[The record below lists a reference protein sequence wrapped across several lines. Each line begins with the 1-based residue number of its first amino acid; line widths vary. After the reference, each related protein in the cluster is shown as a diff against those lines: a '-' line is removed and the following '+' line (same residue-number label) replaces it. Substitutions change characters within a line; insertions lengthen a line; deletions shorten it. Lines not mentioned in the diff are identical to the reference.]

1 MPDDRL
7 TTVRKTGIWEQTIR
21 RSRFIGICR
30 PIVTEDDARRLLE
43 DVKNDYPGA
52 RHYVYAWRTNHPV
65 NLQRHSDD
73 GEPSGTGGLPV
84 LSALLSE
91 NIDRGGVVVVRYFGG
106 ILLGAS
112 GLTRAYGSTALEA
125 VRAAEPVRYISCP
138 MFLVESDYT
147 SYNRLISQ
155 LERLGYE
162 QRDPEFGETVR
173 WHVGAPD
180 QNVELLHQRIMDLS
194 SGDAMMTPAGTVWLE
209 DRLSGDQAEPI

>member
-1 MPDDRL
+1 
-7 TTVRKTGIWEQTIR
+7 
-21 RSRFIGICR
+21 
-30 PIVTEDDARRLLE
+30 
-43 DVKNDYPGA
+43 
-52 RHYVYAWRTNHPV
+52 
-65 NLQRHSDD
+65 
-73 GEPSGTGGLPV
+73 
-84 LSALLSE
+84 
-91 NIDRGGVVVVRYFGG
+91 
-106 ILLGAS
+106 
-112 GLTRAYGSTALEA
+112 
-125 VRAAEPVRYISCP
+125 
-138 MFLVESDYT
+138 MFLVESDYA